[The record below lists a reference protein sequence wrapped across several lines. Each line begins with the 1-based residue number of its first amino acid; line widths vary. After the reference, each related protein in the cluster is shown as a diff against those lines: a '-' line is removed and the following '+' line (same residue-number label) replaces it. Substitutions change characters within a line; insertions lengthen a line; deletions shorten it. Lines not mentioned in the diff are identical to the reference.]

1 MTPRGVPLY
10 ARPVPWIAGILLF
23 DDVEELDFAGP
34 WEVLATARRHGDR
47 LVTVAEAG
55 AGAVVSCSKGLRVVA
70 DHGFTDHPPLDVLV
84 VPGGWGTRRE
94 EANETLLGWLRDI
107 DRSTTWTTSVCT
119 GSLLLAAAGL
129 ATGRRV
135 TTYFDF
141 VEQLRDRALV
151 GEVVAGPR
159 WVVDGKV
166 VTAAGVSAGIDMAL
180 WLVGQLAGVEHARW
194 TQRAI
199 QYDPAPPYQ
208 ADV

>member
-1 MTPRGVPLY
+1 M
-10 ARPVPWIAGILLF
+10 PWTAGILLF
-23 DDVEELDFAGP
+23 DGAEELDFAGP
-34 WEVLATARRHGDR
+34 WEVLAAARRDGDR
-47 LVTVAEAG
+47 VVAVAEAG
-55 AGAVVSCSKGLRVVA
+55 AGAVVRCNKGLGVVV
-70 DHGFTDHPPLDVLV
+70 DHGLADHPPLDVLV
-84 VPGGWGTRRE
+84 VPGGLGTRRE
-94 EANETLLGWLRDI
+94 DTNEALLGWLREV

-129 ATGRRV
+129 AKGRRI
-135 TTYFDF
+135 TTHFAF
-141 VEQLRDRALV
+141 VDALRERALA

>member
-1 MTPRGVPLY
+1 M
-10 ARPVPWIAGILLF
+10 LF

-34 WEVLATARRHGDR
+34 WEVLAMARRQGDR

-55 AGAVVSCSKGLRVVA
+55 AGVVVRCSKGLRVLA
-70 DHGFTDHPPLDVLV
+70 DHGFTDHPPLDVVV
-84 VPGGWGTRRE
+84 VPGGQGTLG
-94 EANETLLGWLRDI
+94 EAGNETLLGWLRHV
-107 DRSTTWTTSVCT
+107 DRTTTWTTSVCT

-129 ATGRRV
+129 ADGRRV
-135 TTYFDF
+135 TTHHGF
-141 VEQLRDRALV
+141 VEPLRDQGLV

-159 WVVDGKV
+159 WVVDGKL

-180 WLVGQLAGVEHARW
+180 WLVGQLADVEHARW

-208 ADV
+208 ADL